1 MMTRDSM
8 IIFGIVGALFLIL
21 LIMFLMTAEM
31 FREGYRGNRRKQK
44 KKMPVKKKKAV
55 QKMKKKKPVQKM
67 KKKMPVQKMK
77 KKMPMKKKA
86 VQKMK
91 KKMPVRRRN

>member
-1 MMTRDSM
+1 MMMTRDSM
-8 IIFGIVGALFLIL
+8 IIFGVVGALFLIL
-21 LIMFLMTAEM
+21 LVMFLMTAEM

-44 KKMPVKKKKAV
+44 QKMPMKKKA
-55 QKMKKKKPVQKM
+55 
-67 KKKMPVQKMK
+67 VQKMK

-91 KKMPVRRRN
+91 KKMPVQKMKKKMPVRRRRN